1 MRSTSILVTATAAVA
16 AVALTA
22 GCGSSSSSA
31 PAAGTTTEAATTPA
45 PSPTST
51 VGDTEAEPT
60 TSPAT
65 TAPGKAVAVAVT
77 MGKPEEFSLSAAPAS
92 ATAGKVTFNVAN
104 KGTILHEMVV
114 VPGTAASLKQPDGT
128 ASEAGSPGEVPDVEP
143 GKSGKITI
151 KLPAGTYTLLCNLPG
166 HFAGGMY
173 TQFTV
178 KLATSA
184 PRP

>member
-1 MRSTSILVTATAAVA
+1 MRRNLNITTAMAALVAVA
-16 AVALTA
+16 AVALVA
-22 GCGSSSSSA
+22 GCGSSGSSPA
-31 PAAGTTTEAATTPA
+31 AAGTTTEGTPA
-45 PSPTST
+45 QSPTST
-51 VGDTEAEPT
+51 VGDTENEPT

-65 TAPGKAVAVAVT
+65 TTPGAATAVAVT
-77 MGKPEEFSLSAAPAS
+77 MGKPNEFSLSAKPAS
-92 ATAGKVTFNVAN
+92 VTAGKVTFDVSN

-143 GKSGKITI
+143 GDSGKVTI
-151 KLPAGTYTLLCNLPG
+151 SLPAGTYTLLCNLPG

-178 KLATSA
+178 K
-184 PRP
+184 